1 MVKENY
7 FLQEKV
13 TFKNILGF
21 YWNIESGLFLEL
33 QFNPSSKN
41 RRFFGGG
48 NQPGGDYQLH
58 DYFEGMLKKYKK
70 EDLSQF
76 LTPKKGDTR
85 EVFLIP
91 KNAPIF

>member
-1 MVKENY
+1 
-7 FLQEKV
+7 
-13 TFKNILGF
+13 
-21 YWNIESGLFLEL
+21 
-33 QFNPSSKN
+33 
-41 RRFFGGG
+41 
-48 NQPGGDYQLH
+48 LH

-70 EDLSQF
+70 EDLYQF